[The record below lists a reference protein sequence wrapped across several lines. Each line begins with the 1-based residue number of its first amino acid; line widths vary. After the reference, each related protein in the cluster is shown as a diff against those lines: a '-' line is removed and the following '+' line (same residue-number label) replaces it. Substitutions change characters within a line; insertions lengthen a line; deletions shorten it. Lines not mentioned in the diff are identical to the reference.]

1 MGKGLDTGKSFWQ
14 GVLGKITDPEQKAA
28 AEKLLTNSDVMTLV
42 GNGVEGQAE
51 IDRRLQDLTTKTTEI
66 ETAKAD
72 LDAREDALTT
82 WHGNLAAWR
91 AANTELLELGKTV
104 KAGGTLN
111 PNPKP
116 GSTTP
121 PAGTITA
128 DTLKEAL
135 QTQAGQFLGYDR
147 DRNQIQREHFS
158 KFKEIIDLAPL
169 IEHPKIAELG
179 LLGVYNLVH
188 KDALAKFEAD
198 AKKAE
203 EDRIRA
209 DERAKV
215 SASMSTMPYPP
226 VTGANAGSPL
236 DALKPVE
243 GTSALVDAATAEYN
257 RLQAARASAPN

>member
-28 AEKLLTNSDVMTLV
+28 AEKLLQNNDLMTLV

-51 IDRRLQDLTTKTTEI
+51 IDRRLQDLTTKTAEI
-66 ETAKAD
+66 DTAKAD
-72 LDAREDALTT
+72 LDAREEALTT
-82 WHGNLAAWR
+82 WHGNLTTWR
-91 AANTELLELGKTV
+91 AANNELLELGKTV
-104 KAGGTLN
+104 KAGGRTT
-111 PNPKP
+111 PPTTTT
-116 GSTTP
+116 TTP
-121 PAGTITA
+121 PAAGTITEEK
-128 DTLKEAL
+128 LKEAL

-147 DRNQIQREHFS
+147 DRNQIQREHFG

-188 KDALAKFEAD
+188 KDALAKFD
-198 AKKAE
+198 LDTKKAE

-209 DERAKV
+209 DERSKFA
-215 SASMSTMPYPP
+215 ASMSTMPYPP

-243 GTSALVDAATAEYN
+243 GAGQLVDQATAEYN
-257 RLQAARASAPN
+257 RLQAARASAP